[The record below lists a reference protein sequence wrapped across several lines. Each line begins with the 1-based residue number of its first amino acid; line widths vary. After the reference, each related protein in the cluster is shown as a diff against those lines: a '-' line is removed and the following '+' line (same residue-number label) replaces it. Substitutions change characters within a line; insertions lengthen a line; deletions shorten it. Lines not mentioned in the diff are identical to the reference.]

1 MYNKKMSL
9 KENLIYG
16 GTFYLMVTTGVVGM
30 IALYEFI
37 ENLFNLPV

>member
-16 GTFYLMVTTGVVGM
+16 GAVYLMVITGLVGM
-30 IALYEFI
+30 LALYEFI